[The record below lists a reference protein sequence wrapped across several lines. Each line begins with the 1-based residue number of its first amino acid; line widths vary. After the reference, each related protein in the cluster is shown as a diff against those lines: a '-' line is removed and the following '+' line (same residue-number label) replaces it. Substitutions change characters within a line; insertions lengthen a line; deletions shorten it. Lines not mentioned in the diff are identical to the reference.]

1 MGLDKISGFAKLQK
15 LLEATAKM
23 ENDKKKLDSES
34 EKELGLSLF
43 NKYKSQLS
51 EKEQEA
57 ILMGW
62 GIEPEKNG
70 AKKADGAVISDANIQ
85 TGENGTQENGSQVI
99 NGNVRVTNE
108 DGDVVAGGHH
118 NFIDGE
124 NGSTKTPRQENG
136 SQYIGGDVT
145 IDNKGKGRV
154 VVGGHHNF
162 IGNDDETPAAGTPA
176 STPVSKTT
184 QETKKDEAAAS
195 AGQANNS
202 VPVKKK
208 TVRKQKQ
215 KQPPANS
222 TSPKHKDGKGKT
234 IGNGTNPSIDEK
246 KFGREVGRAGARAK
260 DGAIW
265 EIGRAAGD
273 AAKKIGGKKPV
284 SPKKTKDLWINMQ
297 PHSTRMINGK
307 PHIKD
312 PLTGKWVPDPTKE
325 QKIVTKV
332 KDYLTPQQ
340 MAQLKAC
347 KNANEMI
354 ALLKKFGI
362 NMRVAY

>member
-15 LLEATAKM
+15 LLEATAKL
-23 ENDKKKLDSES
+23 EDDKTKLDTER

-51 EKEQEA
+51 EEEQEV

-70 AKKADGAVISDANIQ
+70 AKKADGAVISDTNIQ
-85 TGENGTQENGSQVI
+85 TGENGVQENGSQVI
-99 NGNVRVTNE
+99 DGNVRVTNE
-108 DGDVVAGGHH
+108 EGDVVAGGHH
-118 NFIDGE
+118 NFIEGE

-162 IGNDDETPAAGTPA
+162 IDNDDETPAAGTSA
-176 STPVSKTT
+176 STPVSGTP
-184 QETKKDEAAAS
+184 QETKKDGTAAS
-195 AGQANNS
+195 VGQTKKSA
-202 VPVKKK
+202 PVKKK
-208 TVRKQKQ
+208 TVRKQQK

-222 TSPKHKDGKGKT
+222 ISPDRK
-234 IGNGTNPSIDEK
+234 NPPSIDEQR
-246 KFGREVGRAGARAK
+246 FGREVGR
-260 DGAIW
+260 I
-265 EIGRAAGD
+265 IGDSANR
-273 AAKKIGGKKPV
+273 IIGKKPV
-284 SPKKTKDLWINMQ
+284 NPKKPKELWINMQ
-297 PHSTRMINGK
+297 PHHTKMINGK
-307 PHIKD
+307 PCIKD

-347 KNANEMI
+347 KNADAMI